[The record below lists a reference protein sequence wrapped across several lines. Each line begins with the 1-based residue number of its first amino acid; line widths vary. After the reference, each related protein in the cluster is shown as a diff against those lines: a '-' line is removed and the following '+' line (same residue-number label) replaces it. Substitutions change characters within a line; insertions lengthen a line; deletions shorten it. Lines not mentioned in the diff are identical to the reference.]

1 MPIMRIF
8 EENNIEFQIARN
20 LLFDIIPF
28 FDGEGLDFSNS
39 TYFPPKKETSLT
51 TGYYKWHIYI
61 QIDI

>member
-28 FDGEGLDFSNS
+28 LMEKG
-39 TYFPPKKETSLT
+39 
-51 TGYYKWHIYI
+51 
-61 QIDI
+61 

>member
-28 FDGEGLDFSNS
+28 FDGEGLDLLHVNR
-39 TYFPPKKETSLT
+39 
-51 TGYYKWHIYI
+51 
-61 QIDI
+61 